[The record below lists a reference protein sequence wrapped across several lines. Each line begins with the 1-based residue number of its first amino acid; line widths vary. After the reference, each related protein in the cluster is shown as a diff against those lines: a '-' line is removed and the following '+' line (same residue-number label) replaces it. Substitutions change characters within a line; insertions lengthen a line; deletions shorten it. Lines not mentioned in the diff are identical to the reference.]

1 MFARRKNKIIFI
13 EERNAQNVSAPVII
27 CWDIYDQIYDLIE
40 LFKKGGEM
48 PSSKY
53 VFMVD
58 YIVRGYRNIKIT
70 ISYKNKI
77 FWAYYIIKRK
87 SLK

>member
-1 MFARRKNKIIFI
+1 
-13 EERNAQNVSAPVII
+13 
-27 CWDIYDQIYDLIE
+27 
-40 LFKKGGEM
+40 M

-77 FWAYYIIKRK
+77 F
-87 SLK
+87 